1 MLKFLTHSWFLL
13 NFFFVLFWISPAS
26 AARLLDWRFES
37 NQNQLTFNTDE
48 SVQPTAQVINNPT
61 RLVIDLP
68 GVSRGNITRNQFVGG
83 LIREVRVGQFDAQ
96 TTRIVVEMAAGY
108 AIDPQQVSFQPTGD
122 KQWRVQ
128 IPAPQP
134 LDRSSLPPTTN
145 LVIPNNLGAGNPSNP
160 LPWLNSDNA
169 PLSGQSLPFQ
179 VISSGFFLTGI
190 TGNPQIKSRRSDD
203 RRTLEFEVEGAN
215 FPPNLIGQPLAI
227 NRYGVGQIQFTQIRN
242 SVVRITMGVSSEAP
256 DWQALYNSQ
265 AQALLLAP
273 LGVSTAELERQ
284 TGANSSNSP
293 SSSSRL
299 AVIQSLELSGD
310 RTQLLIRANQSLNA
324 SGSFD
329 SNRNF
334 RITIPNA
341 QVANPL
347 PQPRLEPNSPISR
360 LQVLQQDAQTVVI
373 VLQPSFGA
381 RFGQVNQLSDQ
392 LSALQIFP
400 QAIVGSSFPSNNPSS
415 SFPTAPTNLNIE
427 LPSVRG
433 RPVVVIDPGHG
444 GRDPGAVGISG
455 LQEADI
461 VLDISQ
467 QVTSLLEGQG
477 VQARL
482 TRTQDIEIDLAP
494 RVEQA
499 NRANADLFVSIHA
512 NAINMSRPDVNGL
525 ETYYLGSGL
534 ELANT
539 IHRSILQAIPDL
551 PDRRVRRANFYVLRN
566 TQMPAVL
573 VETGFVTGADD
584 ARRLQD
590 AAYRSRMAAAI
601 ARGILQYLQQR

>member
-1 MLKFLTHSWFLL
+1 MLKFLTHPWFLL
-13 NFFFVLFWISPAS
+13 NFFFILFWISPAE
-26 AARLLDWRFES
+26 AARLLDWSFES

-48 SVQPTAQVINNPT
+48 GIQPTAQLINNPA

-83 LIREVRVGQFDAQ
+83 LIREVRVGQFNAQ

-108 AIDPQQVSFQPTGD
+108 AIDPQQVSFQLTGE

-128 IPAPQP
+128 IPTPQTIDRP
-134 LDRSSLPPTTN
+134 LPTTTN
-145 LVIPNNLGAGNPSNP
+145 LIVPNNWGSGSPSNAQ
-160 LPWLNSDNA
+160 PWLNSNNPTSQPF
-169 PLSGQSLPFQ
+169 PLQI
-179 VISSGFFLTGI
+179 ISSGFFLNGI
-190 TGNPQIKSRRSDD
+190 TGNPQIRSRRSDD
-203 RRTLEFEVEGAN
+203 RRTLEFEITGAN
-215 FPPNLIGQPLAI
+215 FPPGLIGQPLAI
-227 NRYGVGQIQFTQIRN
+227 NRYGVGQIQFTQVRDDL
-242 SVVRITMGVSSEAP
+242 VRITMGVSSEAP
-256 DWQALYNSQ
+256 DWQALYNAQ

-273 LGVSTAELERQ
+273 LGISTAELEGQ
-284 TGANSSNSP
+284 PGATPGNSAP
-293 SSSSRL
+293 SSSRL
-299 AVIQSLELSGD
+299 ALIQGLELSGD
-310 RTQLLIRANQSLNA
+310 RTQLLIRANQALNA
-324 SGSFD
+324 SGSLD
-329 SNRNF
+329 ANRNF

-347 PQPRLEPNSPISR
+347 PQPTLDPSSPIAR
-360 LQVLQQDAQTVVI
+360 LQVVQQDARTVVI
-373 VLQPSFGA
+373 TLQPSFGA

-400 QAIVGSSFPSNNPSS
+400 QATAGSGFPPNNNSPSFPNNP
-415 SFPTAPTNLNIE
+415 ANLPIE
-427 LPSVRG
+427 LPTVRG
-433 RPVVVIDPGHG
+433 RPVVIIDPGHG
-444 GRDPGAVGISG
+444 GRDPGAVGIDG
-455 LQEADI
+455 MQEAEI

-467 QVTSLLEGQG
+467 QVTRLLEGQG

-482 TRTQDIEIDLAP
+482 TRNQDVEIDLAP
-494 RVEQA
+494 RVDQA

-539 IHRSILQAIPDL
+539 IHRSILQAIPDM

-566 TQMPAVL
+566 TSMPAVL
-573 VETGFVTGADD
+573 VETGFVTGAED
-584 ARRLQD
+584 ARRFQD
-590 AAYRSRMAAAI
+590 PAFRSRMAAAI

>member
-1 MLKFLTHSWFLL
+1 MLKFLTHPWFLL
-13 NFFFVLFWISPAS
+13 NFFFVLFWISPAE
-26 AARLLDWRFES
+26 AARLLDWSFES

-48 SVQPTAQVINNPT
+48 GVQPTAQVINNPT

-68 GVSRGNITRNQFVGG
+68 GVSRGNIARNQFVGS
-83 LIREVRVGQFDAQ
+83 LVREVRVGQFDAQ

-128 IPAPQP
+128 IPTPQTI
-134 LDRSSLPPTTN
+134 DRSFPPTTTN
-145 LVIPNNLGAGNPSNP
+145 LVVPNNSGAGNPPNS
-160 LPWLNSDNA
+160 LPWLNSNNPA
-169 PLSGQSLPFQ
+169 LGSQPFPLQI
-179 VISSGFFLTGI
+179 ISSGFFLNGI
-190 TGNPQIKSRRSDD
+190 TGNPQIRSRRSSD
-203 RRTLEFEVEGAN
+203 RRTLEFEIEGAN
-215 FPPNLIGQPLAI
+215 FPPGLIGQPLAI
-227 NRYGVGQIQFTQIRN
+227 NRYGVGQMQFTQVRDDLI
-242 SVVRITMGVSSEAP
+242 RITFGVSSEAP

-273 LGVSTAELERQ
+273 LGVSTTELEGQQ
-284 TGANSSNSP
+284 TGSGNSP
-293 SSSSRL
+293 LPSSRL
-299 AVIQSLELSGD
+299 ALIQGLELSGD
-310 RTQLLIRANQSLNA
+310 RSQLLIRANQSLNA

-329 SNRNF
+329 ANRNF

-341 QVANPL
+341 QVASPL
-347 PQPRLEPNSPISR
+347 PQPNLDTNSPIAR

-400 QAIVGSSFPSNNPSS
+400 QAIAGSSFPPNNPPS
-415 SFPTAPTNLNIE
+415 SFPTTPTNLPIE
-427 LPSVRG
+427 LPTVRG

-444 GRDPGAVGISG
+444 GRDPGAVGIG
-455 LQEADI
+455 GIQEADI

-482 TRTQDIEIDLAP
+482 TRTTDVEIDLAP
-494 RVEQA
+494 RVNLA
-499 NRANADLFVSIHA
+499 NGINADLFVSIHA
-512 NAINMSRPDVNGL
+512 NAISMSRPEVNGV

-539 IHRSILQAIPDL
+539 IHRSILQAIPEMN
-551 PDRRVRRANFYVLRN
+551 DRRVRRSNFYVLRN
-566 TQMPAVL
+566 TRMPAVL
-573 VETGFVTGADD
+573 VETGFVTGAED

-590 AAYRSRMAAAI
+590 PTFRSRMAAAI

>member
-1 MLKFLTHSWFLL
+1 MLKFLTHPWFLL
-13 NFFFVLFWISPAS
+13 NFFFILFWISPAE
-26 AARLLDWRFES
+26 AARLLDWSFES

-48 SVQPTAQVINNPT
+48 GIQPTAQLINNPA

-83 LIREVRVGQFDAQ
+83 LVREVRVGQFNAQ

-108 AIDPQQVSFQPTGD
+108 AIDPQLVNFQLTGD

-128 IPAPQP
+128 IPTPQTIDRP
-134 LDRSSLPPTTN
+134 LPTTTN
-145 LVIPNNLGAGNPSNP
+145 LTVPNNWGAGTPAISQ
-160 LPWLNSDNA
+160 PWLNSNNPTSQPF
-169 PLSGQSLPFQ
+169 PLQI
-179 VISSGFFLTGI
+179 ISSGFFLNGI
-190 TGNPQIKSRRSDD
+190 TGNPQIRSRRSDD
-203 RRTLEFEVEGAN
+203 RRTIEFEVEGAN
-215 FPPNLIGQPLAI
+215 FPPGMIGQPLAI
-227 NRYGVGQIQFTQIRN
+227 NRYGVGQMQFTQVRDN
-242 SVVRITMGVSSEAP
+242 LVRITLGVSPEAP

-273 LGVSTAELERQ
+273 LGISTAELEGQ
-284 TGANSSNSP
+284 TGATSSP
-293 SSSSRL
+293 LPSSRL
-299 AVIQSLELSGD
+299 ALIQGLELSSD
-310 RTQLLIRANQSLNA
+310 RSQLLIRANQAINA

-329 SNRNF
+329 ANRNF

-341 QVANPL
+341 QAVNPL
-347 PQPRLEPNSPISR
+347 PQPNLDANSPIAR

-373 VLQPSFGA
+373 ILQPAFGA
-381 RFGQVNQLSDQ
+381 RFGAVNQLSDQ

-400 QAIVGSSFPSNNPSS
+400 QATAGSGFPPNNNPPSFPNNS
-415 SFPTAPTNLNIE
+415 ANLPIE
-427 LPSVRG
+427 LPTVRG

-444 GRDPGAVGISG
+444 GRDPGAVGIG
-455 LQEADI
+455 GMQEADI

-467 QVTSLLEGQG
+467 QVTNLLEAQG

-482 TRTQDIEIDLAP
+482 TRTQDVEIDLAP
-494 RVEQA
+494 RVNLA
-499 NRANADLFVSIHA
+499 NGINADLFVSIHA
-512 NAINMSRPDVNGL
+512 NAISMSRPDVNGL

-539 IHRSILQAIPDL
+539 IHRSILQAIPEMN
-551 PDRRVRRANFYVLRN
+551 DRRVRRANFYVLRN
-566 TQMPAVL
+566 TRMPAVL
-573 VETGFVTGADD
+573 VETGFVTGAED

-590 AAYRSRMAAAI
+590 PAFRSRMAAAI

>member
-1 MLKFLTHSWFLL
+1 MPKFLTHPWFLL
-13 NFFFVLFWISPAS
+13 NFFFVLFWISPVE

-48 SVQPTAQVINNPT
+48 GVQPTAQVINNPT

-68 GVSRGNITRNQFVGG
+68 GVSRGNITRNQFIGG
-83 LIREVRVGQFDAQ
+83 LVREVRVGQFDAQ

-128 IPAPQP
+128 LPTPRP
-134 LDRSSLPPTTN
+134 VDRSSLPPTTN
-145 LVIPNNLGAGNPSNP
+145 LVIPNNLGMGNPTNS
-160 LPWLNSDNA
+160 PWLNSNNTI
-169 PLSGQSLPFQ
+169 PSGQPLPFQ
-179 VISSGFFLTGI
+179 VISSGFFLNGV
-190 TGNPQIKSRRSDD
+190 TGNPKIRSRRSDD
-203 RRTLEFEVEGAN
+203 RRTLEFEIEGAN
-215 FPPNLIGQPLAI
+215 FPAGLIGQPLVI
-227 NRYGVGQIQFTQIRN
+227 NRYGVGQIQFTQ
-242 SVVRITMGVSSEAP
+242 VRGSLVQVTMGVSPEAP

-273 LGVSTAELERQ
+273 LGVSTAELEGQ
-284 TGANSSNSP
+284 TGATPNPSNP
-293 SSSSRL
+293 GSSRL
-299 AVIQSLELSGD
+299 AAIQSLELSGD

-329 SNRNF
+329 ANRNF

-347 PQPRLEPNSPISR
+347 PQTTLDTNSPIAR

-381 RFGQVNQLSDQ
+381 RFGQLNQLSDQ

-400 QAIVGSSFPSNNPSS
+400 QAIVGSSFPPNNPPPSL
-415 SFPTAPTNLNIE
+415 PTAPTNLSIE

-444 GRDPGAVGISG
+444 GRDPGAVGIG
-455 LQEADI
+455 GMQEADI

-482 TRTQDIEIDLAP
+482 TRTTDVEIDLAP
-494 RVEQA
+494 RVNLA
-499 NRANADLFVSIHA
+499 NGINADLFVSIHA
-512 NAINMSRPDVNGL
+512 NAISMSRPEVNGV
-525 ETYYLGSGL
+525 ETYYFSSGL

-539 IHRSILQAIPDL
+539 IQRSILQAIPEMN
-551 PDRRVRRANFYVLRN
+551 DRRVRRANFYVLRN
-566 TQMPAVL
+566 TRMPAVL

-590 AAYRSRMAAAI
+590 PAFRSRMAAAI